1 MSSYEVR
8 ARRDGKWW
16 MVEIPALNGLTQARR
31 FTEVEHMARDFIAL
45 TLDVPIESVAVEIS
59 VAKIAGINVE
69 QRLAKIRKNRR
80 TATELEQAALADT
93 EQLAKELAAHDLTVR
108 EIGEVLDISFQRAHQ
123 LIRA

>member
-1 MSSYEVR
+1 MNSYEVR

-31 FTEVEHMARDFIAL
+31 FNEVERMARDFIAV
-45 TLDVPIESVAVEIS
+45 TQDVPIESVAVDIS

-80 TATELEQAALADT
+80 AASELEQAALAET

>member
-1 MSSYEVR
+1 MNSYEVR

-31 FTEVEHMARDFIAL
+31 FNEVERMARDFIAV
-45 TLDVPIESVAVEIS
+45 TQDIPIESVLVDIS

-80 TATELEQAALADT
+80 AANELEQAALAET